1 MLLHLWKSALGVR
14 TLSFHTLSFH
24 TLGFCTSSSRF
35 HNLGFR
41 NLGFRNIGF
50 HFLGPQDPI
59 RLNSPGLG
67 PVACQIAGIEF
78 CYQPFPFFR
87 ILFETF
93 AIEANS
99 ISNCFRNFCNR
110 IEANS
115 SSHFRAIF
123 RFDFEFQSI
132 QSWTQIRVTTR
143 ARAEIE
149 HKFEPE
155 FELELK
161 SNTDSIQ
168 NSSSS

>member
-1 MLLHLWKSALGVR
+1 MCQYNIQSTTPSAR
-14 TLSFHTLSFH
+14 HQ
-24 TLGFCTSSSRF
+24 
-35 HNLGFR
+35 R
-41 NLGFRNIGF
+41 NLSETSARP
-50 HFLGPQDPI
+50 HPHL
-59 RLNSPGLG
+59 GLG
-67 PVACQIAGIEF
+67 PVACQIASIES

-87 ILFETF
+87 ILLETF

-123 RFDFEFQSI
+123 RFDFEFQST
-132 QSWTQIRVTTR
+132 QTWTQIRATTR

-149 HKFEPE
+149 HEFEPQ

-161 SNTDSIQ
+161 SNRIE
-168 NSSSS
+168 SS

>member
-1 MLLHLWKSALGVR
+1 MRQSHELSAQRRQATHPACELWWWSGLAGLAGLLTVWLP
-14 TLSFHTLSFH
+14 
-24 TLGFCTSSSRF
+24 SSR
-35 HNLGFR
+35 
-41 NLGFRNIGF
+41 
-50 HFLGPQDPI
+50 
-59 RLNSPGLG
+59 RLQKYGKQNSPGLG
-67 PVACQIAGIEF
+67 PVACQITSIEF

-87 ILFETF
+87 IVFETF

-123 RFDFEFQSI
+123 RFDFEFQST
-132 QSWTQIRVTTR
+132 QTWTQIRATTR

-149 HKFEPE
+149 HEFEPQ

-161 SNTDSIQ
+161 SNRIE
-168 NSSSS
+168 SS